1 MWTIKNIAFTC
12 YLFSQKSWVIFLIK
26 SSHKFLILISNIG
39 VDLVW
44 IFWIS
49 NYYYTSVLNCTSKNI
64 KITFKVAFLQSVI
77 WKFFIAKFSKMHL
90 TAEILEFFYLADN
103 ENQKLFFPEWKI
115 FVLKRFLF
123 SFFFL
128 PYLTLFFSFS
138 SSRNHSSPSSTD
150 IYTFICVT
158 KPLKSFPICFRFC
171 ALPAFQSLKSKLLDP
186 PGFAPRFRFSSF
198 EASNSILTFHVF
210 RGIEFYFEEE
220 KTFLLFDS
228 SFLFCVYKNGFFS
241 LHYQKKARWKQR

>member
-1 MWTIKNIAFTC
+1 
-12 YLFSQKSWVIFLIK
+12 
-26 SSHKFLILISNIG
+26 
-39 VDLVW
+39 
-44 IFWIS
+44 
-49 NYYYTSVLNCTSKNI
+49 
-64 KITFKVAFLQSVI
+64 
-77 WKFFIAKFSKMHL
+77 MHL

-128 PYLTLFFSFS
+128 PYMTLFFSFS

-158 KPLKSFPICFRFC
+158 KPLKAFPICFRFC

-198 EASNSILTFHVF
+198 EASNSILKKKKNFCF
-210 RGIEFYFEEE
+210 SIRLSYSASI
-220 KTFLLFDS
+220 KTDS
-228 SFLFCVYKNGFFS
+228 SVCISRKKQGENSDKKERNYIISDYFFPRLTPTLLLRVPVNLHEFSSPIYS
-241 LHYQKKARWKQR
+241 LSQKHTILSFKYSLSL

>member
-1 MWTIKNIAFTC
+1 
-12 YLFSQKSWVIFLIK
+12 
-26 SSHKFLILISNIG
+26 
-39 VDLVW
+39 
-44 IFWIS
+44 
-49 NYYYTSVLNCTSKNI
+49 
-64 KITFKVAFLQSVI
+64 
-77 WKFFIAKFSKMHL
+77 
-90 TAEILEFFYLADN
+90 
-103 ENQKLFFPEWKI
+103 
-115 FVLKRFLF
+115 
-123 SFFFL
+123 
-128 PYLTLFFSFS
+128 LTLFFSFS

-220 KTFLLFDS
+220 KHFCFSIRLSYSASIKTDS
-228 SFLFCVYKNGFFS
+228 SVCITRKKQGENSDKKERNYIISDYFFPRLTPTLLLRVPVNLHEFSSPIYSLSQKHTILSFKYSLSLSLSLIYTRTQTHFILFLSCINFFPLTGFLS
-241 LHYQKKARWKQR
+241 LKSRRLFQETVANKSRITLKHNTQTLTVWKRQKES